1 MPFETAP
8 PKYARIVAVLQERIL
23 SGAYPAGSMLPSEER
38 LVKELNASR
47 TTVIRALQILGRDG
61 WIESQQG
68 KGRFVRGRPA
78 TTDQRLRPSRG
89 VLEQDETN
97 GSRLVDVGH
106 VIAPDA
112 VAAALNLKKS
122 EAVLKRRRLVVR
134 DDEPDALVTSYF
146 PLDLVHGTG
155 LGTEILLHE
164 GARRLIESHN
174 KIRYDHVTERVAA
187 RLPLGDETE
196 LLALPSKRTPVL
208 TVTVTAFEASGRPLQ
223 LAELVLPGDRHE
235 LEDTYPLV

>member
-38 LVKELNASR
+38 LVKELDASR

-106 VIAPDA
+106 VMAPDV
-112 VAAALNLKKS
+112 VAAALNLKKN

-134 DDEPDALVTSYF
+134 DGEPDA
-146 PLDLVHGTG
+146 
-155 LGTEILLHE
+155 
-164 GARRLIESHN
+164 
-174 KIRYDHVTERVAA
+174 
-187 RLPLGDETE
+187 
-196 LLALPSKRTPVL
+196 
-208 TVTVTAFEASGRPLQ
+208 
-223 LAELVLPGDRHE
+223 
-235 LEDTYPLV
+235 

>member
-8 PKYARIVAVLQERIL
+8 PKYARMVAVLQERIL
-23 SGAYPAGSMLPSEER
+23 SGVYPPGSMLPSEDQ
-38 LVKELNASR
+38 LVKEWNLSR
-47 TTVIRALQILGRDG
+47 TTVIRALQILSRDG
-61 WIESQQG
+61 WIDAQQG

-78 TTDQRLRPSRG
+78 TADQRLRPSRG

-112 VAAALNLKKS
+112 VAAALNLKKN

-134 DDEPDALVTSYF
+134 DDEPDGLITAYF
-146 PLDLVHGTG
+146 PLDLAHATG
-155 LGTEILLHE
+155 LGADALLSE
-164 GARRLIESHN
+164 GPRRLIESHN
-174 KIRYDHVTERVAA
+174 KIRYDHVTERISA
-187 RLPLGDETE
+187 RLASADEAE
-196 LLALPSKRTPVL
+196 LLALPSRRTPVL
-208 TVTVTAFEASGRPLQ
+208 AVTVTAFEASGRPVQ